1 MSAESEAAG
10 APSLRRLVGYSL
22 VAGLA
27 NLIPLPILDDWVRDV
42 LRQRQAMEIARRFGV
57 ALTGAEGKVLGSG
70 HHPASAQGCLLGCL
84 RTLVVKPVEFLF
96 KIVFRKIVRKVLFF
110 LTVKDVIDTFSL
122 TLHEGYL
129 LRHALELGALTS
141 PPAPQGAHGSPP
153 PPGAQPAAAEAPTGP
168 PRPRVLALRKAIEAT
183 CEEVDPRPIEKAAR
197 AGLRGSRRVLRRA
210 GRSMSRRLRG
220 LGRRPDEQTVY
231 ERLERHG
238 EEELGSLIDELT
250 AAIASQ
256 TSYLEDLGRRLEA
269 RLAEPEPSAPRPG
282 G

>member
-1 MSAESEAAG
+1 MSAESEAVG
-10 APSLRRLVGYSL
+10 APTLRRLVGYSL

-27 NLIPLPILDDWVRDV
+27 NLIPLPILDDWVRDL

-57 ALTGAEGKVLGSG
+57 ALTGAEGKVLGCG

-84 RTLVVKPVEFLF
+84 RTLLVKPAEFLF

-129 LRHALELGALTS
+129 LRHALELGVL
-141 PPAPQGAHGSPP
+141 
-153 PPGAQPAAAEAPTGP
+153 PAASEAAPGP
-168 PRPRVLALRKAIEAT
+168 PRPLVLALRKAIEAT

-197 AGLRGSRRVLRRA
+197 AGLHGSRRVLRRA

-220 LGRRPDEQTVY
+220 LGRRPDEQAVY
-231 ERLERHG
+231 ERLERQG

-250 AAIASQ
+250 AAIAGQ
-256 TSYLEDLGRRLEA
+256 ASYLEDLGRRLEA
-269 RLAEPEPSAPRPG
+269 RLAEPEPPAPRSG